1 MKDILEKL
9 IAGESL
15 MPNDARSVML
25 RIMEGEFTTAQIAG
39 FLIALKLK
47 GETAGE
53 IAGFAGAMRNKA
65 TRINTNDP
73 SAVDCCGVGGDGS
86 GSFNISSAAAIVAAA
101 AGARVAKHG
110 NRSVSSKCGSADV
123 LEALG
128 VDIDP
133 GVEKTEQN
141 LRELGIC
148 FMFAPR
154 FHPAMKYA
162 MPARRELGVRTV
174 FNMLGPLSNPARVKR
189 QLLGVYSR
197 EVMSLFANAL
207 VELDVEHALVVY
219 SSEGMDEISAQ
230 APTYAIEVKSGS
242 LNEYTITPD
251 DFGLANPIKGSL
263 AGGDS
268 ERNAGIMRDTL
279 SGAKTAY
286 REASLVNAAATL
298 YVAGKSSDLRE
309 GYQMAEKAI
318 DEDLARATLE
328 SWVKS

>member
-1 MKDILEKL
+1 MIREAIDAAV
-9 IAGESL
+9 AGRSL
-15 MPNDARSVML
+15 TMEEASSVMREIMDGEATPAQLGAFLTAL
-25 RIMEGEFTTAQIAG
+25 R
-39 FLIALKLK
+39 LK
-47 GETAGE
+47 GETTEE
-53 IAGFAGAMRNKA
+53 IAGMATVMREMA
-65 TRINTNDP
+65 LR
-73 SAVDCCGVGGDGS
+73 VDVDGPLIDTVGTGGDGKNT
-86 GSFNISSAAAIVAAA
+86 FNISTATAFVA
-101 AGARVAKHG
+101 AGAGLKVAKHG
-110 NRSVSSKCGSADV
+110 NRAASSACGSADV

-128 VDIDP
+128 VNIDP

-141 LRELGIC
+141 LRDLGIC

-219 SSEGMDEISAQ
+219 SSEGMDEISSQ
-230 APTYAIEVKSGS
+230 ASTFAIEVKSGS
-242 LNEYTITPD
+242 LKEYSITPN

-268 ERNAGIMRDTL
+268 ERNAEIMRETL
-279 SGAKTAY
+279 SGAMTAY
-286 REASLVNAAATL
+286 REATLVNAAATL

-309 GYQMAEKAI
+309 GYEVAEKAI
-318 DEDLARATLE
+318 DDGRAKSILD
-328 SWVKS
+328 SWIQS